1 MNTQQDNVVDLK
13 KRISEESKSV
23 LDALVQ
29 EGARRMLQ
37 TALEQE
43 VAEYIERHVTERD
56 SDGRRQVVR
65 NGSMP
70 ERQVMTAAGPL
81 EIKQPRVDDRRS
93 GKRFSSAILPPY
105 MRRSPSLEVLLPVLY
120 LKGISTGD
128 FSEAFEAIL
137 GRDAA
142 GLSQTTISRLKQ
154 DWSRQYRQWRQRD
167 VSHKK
172 YVYVWADA
180 VYLQVRLSQDRP
192 CMLVL
197 IGATE
202 DGRKEILAIEQGV
215 RESELS
221 WQDLLL
227 DLRRR
232 GLKQLG
238 KLAIADGALGFWQ
251 ATSKVYPGIAQ
262 QRCWVHKT
270 ANILDKVPKKIQP
283 QVKKM
288 IHEMYLSDTK
298 SDALQVFEDFV
309 SLYGA
314 KYPRAVECL
323 VKDKEALFAF
333 YDFPA
338 EHWQHLRTTN
348 PIESTFATVRH
359 RTRQTRGC
367 GSVETITSMVF
378 KLALQAEKR
387 WRRLRGY
394 GLIPKVMNGTRFKDG
409 HEVKEKAA

>member
-13 KRISEESKSV
+13 KRITEDSKSV

-29 EGARRMLQ
+29 EGARKMLQ
-37 TALEQE
+37 TALEHE
-43 VAEYIERHVTERD
+43 VAEYIDRHANERD

-70 ERQVMTAAGPL
+70 ERQVMTTAGPL

-93 GKRFSSAILPPY
+93 RKRFSSAILPPY

-137 GRDAA
+137 GPDAA

-154 DWSRQYRQWRQRD
+154 DWIREYQQWQQRD
-167 VSHKK
+167 LNGKK
-172 YVYVWADA
+172 YVYVWSDA
-180 VYLQVRLSQDRP
+180 IFLQVRLSAERP
-192 CMLVL
+192 CMLIL

-232 GLKQLG
+232 GLKNLG
-238 KLAIADGALGFWQ
+238 RLAIGDGALGFWQ
-251 ATSKVYPGIAQ
+251 ALRKVFPATAE

-270 ANILDKVPKKIQP
+270 RNILDKLPKKIQP
-283 QVKKM
+283 QTKNM
-288 IHEMYLSDTK
+288 IHEMYLADTK
-298 SDALQVFEDFV
+298 ADALQVFEDFV

-314 KYPRAVECL
+314 KYPKAVECL
-323 VKDKEALFAF
+323 VKDKEVLFSF

-394 GLIPKVMNGTRFKDG
+394 RLIPKVMNGTKFKDG
-409 HEVKEKAA
+409 HEITEKAA